1 VIRDKAVSI
10 SQSDRQKKHI
20 DVVRGNDK
28 AARITISSLSGKQV
42 MLTERWGSALAMYC
56 DYFIR
61 Y

>member
-1 VIRDKAVSI
+1 MIRDKTVSI
-10 SQSDRQKKHI
+10 SQSDRQQKNI

-28 AARITISSLSGKQV
+28 AAKIAISSLSGKQM
-42 MLTERWGSALAMYC
+42 MLTERWGNTLATYC